1 MHMPS
6 GRLRLPRRWGMWLS
20 AVLAFAIL
28 TTSGV
33 GWGMVQHLDDSLNR
47 VDPFGDLTHRPDDDS
62 LDFLVVGTDEREGVP
77 RKTLAKLHA
86 GGSSCDCT
94 DTILLVHLSPDRDRA
109 TVVSIPRD
117 SYLPIPAHRDKK
129 SGKHVSHQKGKINA
143 AYGMG
148 GPSLTVDAVEQAT
161 GIRIDHYLQVNFLS
175 FVSTVDALGGVEVCT
190 PTPLKDPKSGL
201 DLRAGTS
208 KLDGATALQYVRS
221 RHLDA
226 SADVGRM
233 KRQQKFLAQVLKQ
246 MRSSGT
252 LFNPTKLNRVLSAA
266 LSSVKAD
273 KDLTM
278 SKMISL
284 ASSLK
289 GLSPANT
296 SFVTVPTASVN
307 HRVPGW
313 GSTVRW
319 DKPATKRLFSAIR
332 EDQPI
337 DGAKPTRGSGPQH
350 GGATPSPSG
359 GSASRAPSVPPGQ
372 VRVRVLNA
380 THHTGLGSRM
390 DRKLHARG
398 FHTTGVA
405 SNARNRDR
413 HRTVIQYDPR
423 WDTSVRTLHAALP
436 HAKLQ
441 QKHGLGATMRVLV
454 GSDNPNV
461 HKVTIEKSEKSGA
474 GSDAASPSPSAPSVH
489 NGKTVT
495 CP

>member
-1 MHMPS
+1 
-6 GRLRLPRRWGMWLS
+6 MWLS
-20 AVLAFAIL
+20 ATVAFAIL
-28 TTSGV
+28 VTSGV
-33 GWGMVQHLDDSLNR
+33 GWGMVQQLDNSLNR

-77 RKTLAKLHA
+77 RKTLAQLHA

-94 DTILLVHLSPDRDRA
+94 DTILLVHLSPDRDKA

-117 SYLPIPAHRDKK
+117 SYLDIPAHRDKK
-129 SGKHVSHQKGKINA
+129 TGKHVSRQKGKINA

-161 GIRIDHYLQVNFLS
+161 DIRIDHYLQVNFLS

-208 KLDGATALQYVRS
+208 KLDGSTALQYVRS

-273 KDLTM
+273 EDLTM
-278 SKMISL
+278 NKMISL

-289 GLSPANT
+289 GLSPADT
-296 SFVTVPTASVN
+296 SFVTAPTASVN

-313 GSTVRW
+313 GATVRW
-319 DKPATKRLFSAIR
+319 DKPAAKRLFSAIR
-332 EDQPI
+332 KDQPI
-337 DGAKPTRGSGPQH
+337 GGAKPQH

-359 GSASRAPSVPPGQ
+359 GSASHTPSVPPGQ
-372 VRVRVLNA
+372 VQVRVLNA
-380 THHTGLGSRM
+380 THHTGLGNRM
-390 DRKLHARG
+390 DRKLHAKD

-405 SNARNRDR
+405 NNARNRGR

-441 QKHGLGATMRVLV
+441 RKHGLGATMRVLV
-454 GSDNPNV
+454 GSDNPSV
-461 HKVTIEKSEKSGA
+461 HKVTVSKTGKSGA
-474 GSDAASPSPSAPSVH
+474 GSDAASPSAPSVH